1 MKIGVFG
8 GCFNPPHNMH
18 KNIAIKL
25 VEDNYLDKVIFVP
38 TGNFYNKKDLI
49 SDEKRYEMIKLM
61 IKDNPNL
68 EVSKYEFGKLTY
80 TYDTL
85 SYFQKKYEKD
95 EIYFICGSDNLK
107 ELDTWREYE
116 FILNNFK
123 ILVIRRN
130 DDDLENI
137 LKKYEKYKNNIVV
150 ADIEEKVLSSTFVRD
165 MFKKRKLELV
175 KSKMDSSVYSY
186 IVREKLYY

>member
-1 MKIGVFG
+1 MKIGIFG

-18 KNIAIKL
+18 KNIAVKL
-25 VEDNYLDKVIFVP
+25 VEENYLDKVIFVP

-61 IKDNPNL
+61 IKDNSNL
-68 EVSKYEFGKLTY
+68 DVSKYEFDKLTY
-80 TYDTL
+80 TYQTL
-85 SYFQKKYEKD
+85 NYFQKKYKND
-95 EIYFICGSDNLK
+95 EIYFICGSDNLS

-137 LKKYEKYKNNIVV
+137 LKKYEKYKDSIVI
-150 ADIEEKVLSSTFVRD
+150 ADIGEKVLSSTFVRD
-165 MFKKRKLELV
+165 MFKKGNFELI
-175 KSKMDSSVYSY
+175 KDKMDNNVYSY